1 MSYTSF
7 DGTTHLATYRFQKP
21 SLFMRLKRFLWRTES
36 HYDMVEDADEREA
49 MEGMRHLSL
58 KALEDER

>member
-1 MSYTSF
+1 MNYTSF

-21 SLFMRLKRFLWRTES
+21 SLFKRLLRRARF
-36 HYDMVEDADEREA
+36 MVEDADEREA

-58 KALEDER
+58 KAFEDEERR